1 MRKEQSAMSKNT
13 DRPAFEPAEIT
24 VEGDTLKIKMNKDT
38 EESAQKLSA
47 YIRALNLTAE
57 QNNELIAM
65 IIEHV
70 QDAERG
76 AAGSRERGRRHGSR
90 RERRAG
96 QAGGRLAAM
105 RTSGA

>member
-1 MRKEQSAMSKNT
+1 MRKEYNTMSKNT

-76 AAGSRERGRRHGSR
+76 AFAAGLLAAENGDDGTDTDESG
-90 RERRAG
+90 G
-96 QAGGRLAAM
+96 QDKPAGGWLQ
-105 RTSGA
+105 

>member
-24 VEGDTLKIKMNKDT
+24 VDGGTLKIKMNKDT

-70 QDAERG
+70 QNAERG
-76 AAGSRERGRRHGSR
+76 AFAAGLLAAENGNSGTVPDESS
-90 RERRAG
+90 G
-96 QAGGRLAAM
+96 QDKPAGGWLQ
-105 RTSGA
+105 